1 MVLPARVLTM
11 SAVSHVRSLLLLS
24 CIVALSGSLVG
35 CPGGKIVTFPDEA
48 LETAIRTELRIPFGF
63 ITEGDMLALRSLDA
77 RNFGIRDLRGLE
89 MARNLTSLDISLDQ
103 RLTNAVRDIS
113 PLADLINL
121 RFLDAENNDI
131 TDITPVAGMFNLDEL
146 YLAGNPVFN
155 LGPLVAN
162 AENGGLGA
170 GDTVSLTRETLF
182 DENDETSQIIID
194 QLNRLVDLGVD
205 VILIDANS

>member
-1 MVLPARVLTM
+1 M

-24 CIVALSGSLVG
+24 TLVGLSGLMVG
-35 CPGGKIVTFPDEA
+35 CPGGKIVIFPDES

-77 RNFGIRDLRGLE
+77 RDFAVRDLRGLE
-89 MARNLTSLDISLDQ
+89 MARNLTSLDISNNQ
-103 RLTNAVRDIS
+103 RLAGLVRDVS
-113 PLADLINL
+113 PLANLANL
-121 RFLDAENNDI
+121 RFFDAENNDI
-131 TDITPVAGMFNLDEL
+131 TDITPIAGMFNLDEL

-170 GDTVSLTRETLF
+170 GDTVSLTRGTLF
-182 DENDETSQIIID
+182 DENDETSQIILD
-194 QLNRLVDLGVD
+194 QLNRLVELGID